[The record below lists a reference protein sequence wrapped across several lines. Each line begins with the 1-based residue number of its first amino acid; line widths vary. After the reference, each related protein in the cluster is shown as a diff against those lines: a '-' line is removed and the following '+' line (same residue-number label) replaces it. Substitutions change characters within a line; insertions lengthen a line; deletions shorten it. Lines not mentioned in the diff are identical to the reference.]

1 MNVGTGWNPELIPPD
16 LRKLQHREQNMTLED
31 HNREMM
37 NVEMNGYGASGATAG
52 VFIDADR
59 YSDAEI
65 LPCREAQ
72 DAQNVENVD
81 DDFAAKVN
89 AVLNELDGQY
99 AEVPP
104 GTYIVDI
111 QNISYGFTMKGV
123 PKVTTKM
130 KITDGEYVGHTM
142 YFTNVL
148 SSPVGVAILIRNL
161 RKLATDLVIEYNSD
175 VEFQNLVGVLG
186 EIVAI
191 NNFTTWYRVRKSVNS
206 RGFSSFDI
214 MGVVDELLR

>member
-1 MNVGTGWNPELIPPD
+1 MNDKMNNTLAFGAGT
-16 LRKLQHREQNMTLED
+16 T
-31 HNREMM
+31 
-37 NVEMNGYGASGATAG
+37 EMNTEMNNTLAFGAGTTEMNTVAG
-52 VFIDADR
+52 EYIIDGNTG
-59 YSDAEI
+59 AEI
-65 LPCREAQ
+65 LTCREAPN
-72 DAQNVENVD
+72 AENAENAENAD

-89 AVLNELDGQY
+89 AALNKLDGQY

-111 QNISYGFTMKGV
+111 QNISYGFTMKSV

-130 KITDGEYVGHTM
+130 KIVDGEYAGRTM

-161 RKLATDLVIEYNSD
+161 RKLATDLVIEYTSD
-175 VEFQNLVGVLG
+175 VEFQNLVDVLG
-186 EIVAI
+186 EIVAT
-191 NNFTTWYRVRKSVNS
+191 NNIPTWYRVRKSVNT

-214 MGVVDELLR
+214 MGVIDGLL

>member
-1 MNVGTGWNPELIPPD
+1 MISEY
-16 LRKLQHREQNMTLED
+16 E
-31 HNREMM
+31 
-37 NVEMNGYGASGATAG
+37 EMNEEMNSYSASGATAG
-52 VFIDADR
+52 G
-59 YSDAEI
+59 YSGAEN
-65 LPCREAQ
+65 LTNCREAQ
-72 DAQNVENVD
+72 EAQ

-89 AVLNELDGQY
+89 AALNELDGQY

-104 GTYIVDI
+104 GTYIVYI

-130 KITDGEYVGHTM
+130 KINDGEYVGRTM

-186 EIVAI
+186 EIVAT
-191 NNFTTWYRVRKSVNS
+191 NNIPTLYRVRKSVNS
-206 RGFSSFDI
+206 RGFSSFEI
-214 MGVVDELLR
+214 MGVVDGLL

>member
-1 MNVGTGWNPELIPPD
+1 
-16 LRKLQHREQNMTLED
+16 MTLED
-31 HNREMM
+31 YNTEMM
-37 NVEMNGYGASGATAG
+37 NLEMNGYGASGATAG
-52 VFIDADR
+52 GNTVAGGIIDADR
-59 YSDAEI
+59 FSDAEVY
-65 LPCREAQ
+65 
-72 DAQNVENVD
+72 AQNAQNAQNVD

-89 AVLNELDGQY
+89 AALNELDGQY

-130 KITDGEYVGHTM
+130 KITDGEYAGRTM

-186 EIVAI
+186 EIVAT
-191 NNFTTWYRVRKSVNS
+191 NNIPTWYRVRKSVNS
-206 RGFSSFDI
+206 RGFSSFEI
-214 MGVVDELLR
+214 MGVVDELL

>member
-1 MNVGTGWNPELIPPD
+1 
-16 LRKLQHREQNMTLED
+16 MTLED
-31 HNREMM
+31 YNTEMM
-37 NVEMNGYGASGATAG
+37 NLEMNAG
-52 VFIDADR
+52 GNTVAGGLIDADR
-59 YSDAEI
+59 FSDAVI
-65 LPCREAQ
+65 LPCREVQ
-72 DAQNVENVD
+72 NAQNAQNVD

-89 AVLNELDGQY
+89 AALNELDGQY

-111 QNISYGFTMKGV
+111 QDIRYGFTMKGV
-123 PKVTTKM
+123 PKVMTKM
-130 KITDGEYVGHTM
+130 KITDGEYAGRTM

-186 EIVAI
+186 EIVAT
-191 NNFTTWYRVRKSVNS
+191 NNIPTWYRVRKSVNS
-206 RGFSSFDI
+206 RGFSSFEI
-214 MGVVDELLR
+214 MGVVDGLL

>member
-1 MNVGTGWNPELIPPD
+1 MNTEMNTEMNIEMNTEMNVRAD
-16 LRKLQHREQNMTLED
+16 
-31 HNREMM
+31 
-37 NVEMNGYGASGATAG
+37 GATTG
-52 VFIDADR
+52 GIIDTDR
-59 YSDAEI
+59 YSDAEV
-65 LPCREAQ
+65 LNAENAQ
-72 DAQNVENVD
+72 NVD

-89 AVLNELDGQY
+89 AALNELDGQY

-130 KITDGEYVGHTM
+130 KITDGEYAGRTM

-186 EIVAI
+186 EIVAT
-191 NNFTTWYRVRKSVNS
+191 NNIPTWYRVRKTVNS
-206 RGFSSFDI
+206 RGFSSFEI
-214 MGVVDELLR
+214 MGVVDGLL

>member
-1 MNVGTGWNPELIPPD
+1 
-16 LRKLQHREQNMTLED
+16 MTLED
-31 HNREMM
+31 YNTEMM
-37 NVEMNGYGASGATAG
+37 NVEMNAENLAG
-52 VFIDADR
+52 GNTVVGGIIDADR
-59 YSDAEI
+59 YSDAEV
-65 LPCREAQ
+65 L
-72 DAQNVENVD
+72 AQNTETAQNAALRGH

-89 AVLNELDGQY
+89 AALNELDGQY

-111 QNISYGFTMKGV
+111 QNISYGFTMKGI

-130 KITDGEYVGHTM
+130 KITDGEYAGRTM

-186 EIVAI
+186 EIVAT
-191 NNFTTWYRVRKSVNS
+191 NNIPTWYRVRKSVNS
-206 RGFSSFDI
+206 RGFSSFEI
-214 MGVVDELLR
+214 MGVVDGLL

>member
-1 MNVGTGWNPELIPPD
+1 
-16 LRKLQHREQNMTLED
+16 MTLED
-31 HNREMM
+31 YNT
-37 NVEMNGYGASGATAG
+37 EMNAENLAG
-52 VFIDADR
+52 GIIDADR

-65 LPCREAQ
+65 LPCREVQ
-72 DAQNVENVD
+72 NAQNAQNAQIVD

-89 AVLNELDGQY
+89 AALNELDEQY
-99 AEVPP
+99 AGEVPQ

-130 KITDGEYVGHTM
+130 KITHGEYAGRTM

-148 SSPVGVAILIRNL
+148 SSPMGVAILIRNL

-186 EIVAI
+186 DIVAT
-191 NNFTTWYRVRKSVNS
+191 NNIPTEYIVRKSVNS
-206 RGFSSFDI
+206 RRFSSFEI
-214 MGVVDELLR
+214 KGVVDGLL

>member
-1 MNVGTGWNPELIPPD
+1 
-16 LRKLQHREQNMTLED
+16 MTLED
-31 HNREMM
+31 YNT
-37 NVEMNGYGASGATAG
+37 EMNEEMNSYSASGATAG
-52 VFIDADR
+52 G
-59 YSDAEI
+59 YSGAEN
-65 LPCREAQ
+65 LTNCREAQ
-72 DAQNVENVD
+72 NAQNAQNVD

-89 AVLNELDGQY
+89 AALNELDGQY

-130 KITDGEYVGHTM
+130 KITDGEYAGRTM

-186 EIVAI
+186 EIVAT
-191 NNFTTWYRVRKSVNS
+191 NNIPTWYRVRKSVNS
-206 RGFSSFDI
+206 RGFSSFEI
-214 MGVVDELLR
+214 MGVVDGLL

>member
-1 MNVGTGWNPELIPPD
+1 MNT
-16 LRKLQHREQNMTLED
+16 
-31 HNREMM
+31 
-37 NVEMNGYGASGATAG
+37 EMNNTPAFGAGTTEMNTVAG
-52 VFIDADR
+52 EYIDADR
-59 YSDAEI
+59 NTGVEI
-65 LPCREAQ
+65 LT
-72 DAQNVENVD
+72 

-89 AVLNELDGQY
+89 AALNELDGQY

-111 QNISYGFTMKGV
+111 QNINYGFTMKGV

-130 KITDGEYVGHTM
+130 KIVDGEYAGRTM

-161 RKLATDLVIEYNSD
+161 RKLATDLVIEYTSD

-186 EIVAI
+186 EIVAT
-191 NNFTTWYRVRKSVNS
+191 NNIPTWYRVRKSVNT
-206 RGFSSFDI
+206 RGFSSFEI
-214 MGVVDELLR
+214 MGVVDGLL